1 MGKDIPHSKP
11 ATAVLD
17 TDIELIYDTFGNSSE
32 APLLLIQ
39 GLSWQMVMWDEEFCE
54 MLAQRGYF
62 VIRFDNRDIGQ
73 STHMDDAGIPSIARI
88 IADLTAGK
96 PVEVPYL
103 LSDMAGDS
111 FGLLDHLGISSVH
124 LAGISM
130 GGMIGQIMA
139 LKNPARVRSLT
150 SMSSTT
156 GAPDLPPPT
165 LEALQVIST
174 PPPTDREGF
183 RASFL
188 AMWRIM
194 NGTTF
199 PVDEGRV
206 LRYAEVTFDRGVS
219 LAGVARQIAAINASG
234 SRREA
239 LKSLTVPMLV
249 IHGSADP
256 LLRVECG
263 IDTANSV
270 PGAKLKIIDGMG
282 HALPVPVWQEII
294 DAIADHAR

>member
-1 MGKDIPHSKP
+1 MGKDIPHSKS

-17 TDIELIYDTFGNSSE
+17 TGIELVYDTFGNSSG

-39 GLSWQMVMWDEEFCE
+39 GLSWQMVMWDEEFCGA
-54 MLAQRGYF
+54 LAERGYF

-124 LAGISM
+124 LVGISM

-183 RASFL
+183 TASFL

>member
-1 MGKDIPHSKP
+1 MGKDIPHSKS

-17 TDIELIYDTFGNSSE
+17 TGIELVYDTFGNSSE

-183 RASFL
+183 TASFL

>member
-1 MGKDIPHSKP
+1 MGKDILHSEP
-11 ATAVLD
+11 TTAVLD
-17 TDIELIYDTFGNSSE
+17 SGIELVYDTFGESSE

-39 GLSWQMVMWDEEFCE
+39 GLSWQMVMWDEEFCSA
-54 MLAQRGYF
+54 LAERGYF
-62 VIRFDNRDIGQ
+62 VIRFDNRDIGL
-73 STHMDDAGIPSIARI
+73 STHLDDAGVPSIIRLI
-88 IADLTAGK
+88 TDLAAGK

-103 LSDMAGDS
+103 LSDMAGDT
-111 FGLLDHLGISSVH
+111 FGLLDHLGISSAHV
-124 LAGISM
+124 AGISM
-130 GGMIGQIMA
+130 GGMIGQTMG
-139 LKNPARVRSLT
+139 LQDPDRVRSLI
-150 SMSSTT
+150 SISSTT

-165 LEALQVIST
+165 PEAFQVIST

-183 RASFL
+183 TASFL
-188 AMWRIM
+188 AMWRTM

-206 LRYAEVTFDRGVS
+206 LRYAEATFDRGLS
-219 LAGVARQIAAINASG
+219 LAGVIRQIAAINASG

-239 LKSLTVPMLV
+239 LKALIVPTLV

-263 IDTANSV
+263 IDTAQAV
-270 PGAKLKIIDGMG
+270 PGAKLKIIEGMG

>member
-1 MGKDIPHSKP
+1 MGNDILHGEP

-17 TDIELIYDTFGNSSE
+17 SGMELVYDTFGNSSE

-39 GLSWQMVMWDEEFCE
+39 GLSWQMVMWDEGFCSA
-54 MLAQRGYF
+54 LAERGYF
-62 VIRFDNRDIGQ
+62 IIRFDNRDIGQ
-73 STHMDDAGIPSIARI
+73 STHMDTAGIPHIARL
-88 IADLTAGK
+88 IADIAAGK

-111 FGLLDHLGISSVH
+111 FGLLDHLGISSAHVVG
-124 LAGISM
+124 LSM
-130 GGMIGQIMA
+130 GGMIGQTMA
-139 LKNPARVRSLT
+139 IQTPARVRSLT

-165 LEALQVIST
+165 PEALRILLT
-174 PPPTDREGF
+174 RPPTDREGF
-183 RASFL
+183 IASFL
-188 AMWRIM
+188 ATWRVL

-199 PVDEGRV
+199 SVDEGRV
-206 LRYAEVTFDRGVS
+206 LRYAEATFDRGLS
-219 LAGVARQIAAINASG
+219 LAGVARQTAAINASG

-239 LKSLTVPMLV
+239 LRSL
-249 IHGSADP
+249 
-256 LLRVECG
+256 ECG
-263 IDTANSV
+263 IDTANAI

-282 HALPVPVWQEII
+282 HALPVPVWREII

>member
-1 MGKDIPHSKP
+1 MGNDILHGEP

-17 TDIELIYDTFGNSSE
+17 SGMELVYDTFGNSSE

-39 GLSWQMVMWDEEFCE
+39 GLSWQMVMWDEGFCSA
-54 MLAQRGYF
+54 LAERGYF
-62 VIRFDNRDIGQ
+62 IIRFDNRDIGQ
-73 STHMDDAGIPSIARI
+73 STHMDTAGIPHIARL
-88 IADLTAGK
+88 IADIAAGK

-111 FGLLDHLGISSVH
+111 FGLLDHLGISSAHVVG
-124 LAGISM
+124 LSM
-130 GGMIGQIMA
+130 GGMIGQTMA
-139 LKNPARVRSLT
+139 IQTPARVRSLT

-165 LEALQVIST
+165 PEALRILLT
-174 PPPTDREGF
+174 RPPTDREGF
-183 RASFL
+183 IASFL
-188 AMWRIM
+188 ATWRVL

-199 PVDEGRV
+199 SVDEGRV
-206 LRYAEVTFDRGVS
+206 LRYAEATFDRGLS
-219 LAGVARQIAAINASG
+219 LAGVARQTAAINASG

-239 LKSLTVPMLV
+239 LRSLMVPTLV

-256 LLRVECG
+256 LIRVECG
-263 IDTANSV
+263 IDTANAI

-282 HALPVPVWQEII
+282 HALPVPVWREII

>member
-256 LLRVECG
+256 LLRVACG

>member
-1 MGKDIPHSKP
+1 MGKDIPHSKS

-17 TDIELIYDTFGNSSE
+17 TGIELVYDTFGNSSG

-183 RASFL
+183 TASFL

>member
-1 MGKDIPHSKP
+1 MGKDILYGGS
-11 ATAVLD
+11 ATAVLGSG
-17 TDIELIYDTFGNSSE
+17 IELVYDTFGNSSE

-206 LRYAEVTFDRGVS
+206 LRYAEVTFDRGVT

-256 LLRVECG
+256 LLRVACG

>member
-73 STHMDDAGIPSIARI
+73 STHMDNAGIPSIARI

-183 RASFL
+183 TTSFL

>member
-1 MGKDIPHSKP
+1 MGKDILHSEP
-11 ATAVLD
+11 ATAVLGSG
-17 TDIELIYDTFGNSSE
+17 IELVYDTFGNASE

-39 GLSWQMVMWDEEFCE
+39 GLSWQMVMWDEAFCAA
-54 MLAQRGYF
+54 LAEKGYF

-73 STHMDDAGIPSIARI
+73 STHMDCAGIPNIARL
-88 IADLTAGK
+88 IADLAVGK

-111 FGLLDHLGISSVH
+111 FGLLDHLGISSAHVV
-124 LAGISM
+124 GISM
-130 GGMIGQIMA
+130 GGMIGQTMA
-139 LKNPARVRSLT
+139 LQAPARVRSLT

-165 LEALQVIST
+165 PEALRIISP

-183 RASFL
+183 IASFL
-188 AMWRIM
+188 AMWRVL

-199 PVDEGRV
+199 PVEEGKV
-206 LRYAEVTFDRGVS
+206 LRYAETTFDRGVS

-234 SRREA
+234 SRREE
-239 LKSLTVPMLV
+239 LKSLMVPTLV

-263 IDTANSV
+263 IDTANAI

-282 HALPVPVWQEII
+282 HALPVPVWREII